1 MIDSELNQDV
11 WFQSPVTSLLDLQIW
26 VLEDSQQLVN

>member
-11 WFQSPVTSLLDLQIW
+11 WLQSPLTSLLGLQIW
-26 VLEDSQQLVN
+26 VLEDSQ